1 MDYGTVLSLFVP
13 IIYWLVVCNMAGLWL
28 SIQLGI
34 IIPTDELIFF
44 RGVGIPPTRY
54 YWVCLRELYGRGKLE
69 LPSKFHELVV
79 SVKKPPN
86 RPFFGV
92 ESTRRS
98 ELKEPAAQTAVAV
111 WDSHG
116 KGWGNHRL
124 GWFDGHATGTDWLE
138 VPIPYRRP
146 IFQA

>member
-1 MDYGTVLSLFVP
+1 MSFHSVGNHHPNWRTPS
-13 IIYWLVVCNMAGLWL
+13 
-28 SIQLGI
+28 
-34 IIPTDELIFF
+34 FF

-54 YWVCLRELYGRGKLE
+54 YWVCMRELYGRGTLE

-124 GWFDGHATGTDWLE
+124 GWFDGRATGTDWLE

-146 IFQA
+146 ICQAKISGNIPTKYGEIPIDWWV